1 MGGFGALCVGGS
13 SVIPTPIAPFTID
26 TTCELN
32 REIFQN
38 FAPHVDVEAIQTFMS
53 DA

>member
-1 MGGFGALCVGGS
+1 M
-13 SVIPTPIAPFTID
+13 IPVPIASFTID

-32 REIFQN
+32 RDKFQN
-38 FAPHVDVEAIQTFMS
+38 FAPHVDVEAIHTFLS